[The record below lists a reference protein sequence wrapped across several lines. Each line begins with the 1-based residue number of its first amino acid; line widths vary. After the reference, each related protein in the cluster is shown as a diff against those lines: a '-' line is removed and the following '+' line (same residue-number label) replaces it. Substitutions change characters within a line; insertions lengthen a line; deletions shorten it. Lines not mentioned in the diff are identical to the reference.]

1 MSEEYERDV
10 YVRII
15 GNMTKQL
22 YNDLFSIKEE
32 IDIIKMPKYCQMHS
46 VCAKIQLVFVIRN
59 IPKVR
64 KNHGRKK

>member
-1 MSEEYERDV
+1 MNLFCKRVISYMSEEYERDV

-32 IDIIKMPKYCQMHS
+32 IDIIKMPKYCYYS
-46 VCAKIQLVFVIRN
+46 I
-59 IPKVR
+59 
-64 KNHGRKK
+64 